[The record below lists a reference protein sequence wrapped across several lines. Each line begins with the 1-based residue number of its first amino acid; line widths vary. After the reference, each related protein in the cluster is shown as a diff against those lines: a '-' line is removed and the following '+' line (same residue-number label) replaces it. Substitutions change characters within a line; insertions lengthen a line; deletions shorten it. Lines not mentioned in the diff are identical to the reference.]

1 MKQQTKQI
9 MKSLQRA
16 GVTTYTRKE
25 FPKEIQFDNTC
36 QLAYFVPKLNRD
48 VIIIEDNKN
57 GIDLINGIID
67 KLNDF
72 QFDQIPFELSDKV
85 GVNIIFKGGKE
96 VLVNPKIHI
105 RGVGQGVD
113 LRLYTY
119 RDGVMIHSI
128 MVDED
133 KRGNGIGTEILNKL
147 YDCSE
152 EMGIP
157 LYLIPIA
164 PNTDNQSRLESW
176 YESQGFGEVK
186 YNIWS
191 NY

>member
-1 MKQQTKQI
+1 MNH
-9 MKSLQRA
+9 L
-16 GVTTYTRKE
+16 
-25 FPKEIQFDNTC
+25 
-36 QLAYFVPKLNRD
+36 
-48 VIIIEDNKN
+48 
-57 GIDLINGIID
+57 
-67 KLNDF
+67 
-72 QFDQIPFELSDKV
+72 
-85 GVNIIFKGGKE
+85 IIFKGGKE

-113 LRLYTY
+113 LRLYPY

>member
-1 MKQQTKQI
+1 MKQETKQI

>member
-1 MKQQTKQI
+1 MKRETKHI
-9 MKSLQRA
+9 MKSLQKA